1 MTGALQEL
9 RSHFPELG
17 LIVLS
22 PLAEVDDLLL
32 AEVGLELGAQLIVPL
47 ALPLDLYVEDFS
59 TAESRAQFQ
68 RLLAQAVVLG
78 YSGS

>member
-9 RSHFPELG
+9 RSHFPELR